1 MAKLINVVGSKMP
14 SPVMT
19 AINAAYR
26 VREKGFGHGY
36 GRIHMYNPIRVG
48 ARHLMEVLAGRRSV
62 DDFNASFGLAKTTEV
77 EKSKMISPFELAL
90 KEGRLP
96 IRISVSGPDE
106 QEADNVVEIEFGPP
120 DPAISKF
127 H

>member
-1 MAKLINVVGSKMP
+1 
-14 SPVMT
+14 
-19 AINAAYR
+19 
-26 VREKGFGHGY
+26 
-36 GRIHMYNPIRVG
+36 
-48 ARHLMEVLAGRRSV
+48 
-62 DDFNASFGLAKTTEV
+62 
-77 EKSKMISPFELAL
+77 MISPFELAL